1 MKYRVMATFG
11 PNAGEPFDELNM
23 IINEIFSAA
32 EILGTHYWK
41 RQGRVRMSKEELQE
55 HLAGMHKYE
64 AVFWFMGEESDEITP
79 RVQRAIE
86 KIEAITRKESMMK
99 ASWFSKREKDNRKS
113 KNRA

>member
-1 MKYRVMATFG
+1 MATFG

-55 HLAGMHKYE
+55 HLAGMHKYACDRE
-64 AVFWFMGEESDEITP
+64 NRGNNKKRINDESLM
-79 RVQRAIE
+79 V
-86 KIEAITRKESMMK
+86 
-99 ASWFSKREKDNRKS
+99 
-113 KNRA
+113 